1 MKRSSQLLVAA
12 VLLGSLTIQAE
23 PFKDWTW
30 MDPTE
35 YENNTPIPAGDLVA
49 RTLHCSNSPAD
60 TTIPDGSK
68 AFGNIGSCADRYE
81 TSTIFISQTP
91 PSREDMAFIVGGL
104 PGTYYCAAT
113 VGSIRYQSRAG
124 CSEELNFIV
133 LPGALGFVP
142 KPMTLSL
149 Q

>member
-1 MKRSSQLLVAA
+1 MKRSSQLLVAV

-23 PFKDWTW
+23 PFVDWFFV
-30 MDPTE
+30 DPTE
-35 YENNTPIPAGDLVA
+35 YENNQPIPGGDLTA
-49 RTLHCSNSPAD
+49 RTLHCGNNPAD
-60 TTIPDGSK
+60 ITIPDGSK
-68 AFGNIGSCADRYE
+68 AFGNVGSCANRYE
-81 TSTIFISQTP
+81 TSTVFIMQAS

-104 PGTYYCAAT
+104 PGTYYCAT
-113 VGSIRYQSRAG
+113 SVGSIAYLSRSG